1 MYCYKCSWLTVA
13 EQSILDETPVFALC
27 FLQATCVVFV
37 VVYVCVCLLLAV
49 HVLLVCVR
57 EESSDES
64 EDEMEVEGAAPTP
77 STSRGAKHDIII
89 KQEVR
94 NVFSRITVS

>member
-1 MYCYKCSWLTVA
+1 MFC
-13 EQSILDETPVFALC
+13 LC
-27 FLQATCVVFV
+27 LLI
-37 VVYVCVCLLLAV
+37 CVCLLLAV
-49 HVLLVCVR
+49 HVLLACVR

-94 NVFSRITVS
+94 NVFSSITEYHKMSHHVCAACITRLEIL